1 MDPVQLQAASIGI
14 LGGTFN
20 PPHDGHL
27 RLARHAL
34 GELKLDHVLLVPSHT
49 PPHKPVQADS
59 ATPEQRLAMCE
70 LAVADLDGVSACALE
85 VLRGGASYTV
95 DTLSEVH
102 DARPDADLTLIM
114 GADVALTLPSW
125 RRPGS
130 LLELAHIAVA
140 RREGSESGGEE
151 LARLVEGLARDGA
164 RMSILEM
171 PPIEVSSSLV
181 RERAAAGLPID
192 GLVPQAVADYI
203 EEHRLYKGR
212 KR

>member
-1 MDPVQLQAASIGI
+1 M

-20 PPHDGHL
+20 PPHNGHL
-27 RLARHAL
+27 SLAKHAL
-34 GELKLDHVLLVPSHT
+34 AELELDHVLLVPSHT
-49 PPHKPVQADS
+49 PPHKPTQADS
-59 ATPEQRLAMCE
+59 ATPQERLAMCE
-70 LAVADLDGVSACALE
+70 LAAEPAQGVSACALE
-85 VLRGGASYTV
+85 VRRGGASYTV

-130 LLELAHIAVA
+130 LLELASIAVA
-140 RREGSESGGEE
+140 RRGGSENGGALPE
-151 LARLVEGLARDGA
+151 LVESLAGSGA
-164 RMSILEM
+164 RISILEM

-192 GLVPQAVADYI
+192 GLVPKAVAEYI
-203 EEHRLYKGR
+203 EEHRLYTAGASR
-212 KR
+212 SLHRSEL